1 VSAHSSIWRD
11 KNTLTQNGQRRE
23 AILAAAQKVFAKHG
37 YHDARTSEIAR
48 EAGVAE
54 GTLYNYFPSREDI
67 FLSLF
72 DDRWRFF
79 TEKVRARTATLKDP
93 NDKLKAIFSVAMKL
107 FVINKPL
114 AQIFLL
120 ETSPGSI
127 FNHSRVSSRLA
138 DFLDLIEDILQEGK
152 RSGKYHPDLD
162 TRVARM
168 VIYGTVQG
176 ILFSWLLKENA
187 PADVRKRFRF
197 STFKASQTIKLILKS
212 GLSAPQALSGRTS

>member
-1 VSAHSSIWRD
+1 LQEETSH
-11 KNTLTQNGQRRE
+11 LTRNGNRKE
-23 AILAAAQKVFAKHG
+23 AILAAAQKVFARRG

-72 DDRWRFF
+72 DDRWRSF
-79 TEKVRARTATLKDP
+79 TETVRARTATLKDP
-93 NDKLKAIFSVAMKL
+93 NDKLKAIFSTAMKL
-107 FVINKPL
+107 FIMNKPL

-120 ETSPGSI
+120 ETSPGSV
-127 FNHSRVSSRLA
+127 FTNGRVCARLA
-138 DFLDLIEDILQEGK
+138 DFLDLIEDILREGK

-187 PADVRKRFRF
+187 PKDMRKRFRF
-197 STFKASQTIKLILKS
+197 SMLKASQTIKLILKS
-212 GLSAPQALSGRTS
+212 GLSAPPAVERRIS

>member
-1 VSAHSSIWRD
+1 MG
-11 KNTLTQNGQRRE
+11 QNGQRRE
-23 AILAAAQKVFAKHG
+23 AILAAAQKVFARHG

-72 DDRWRFF
+72 DDRWRSF
-79 TEKVRARTATLKDP
+79 TERVRARTATLKDP
-93 NDKLKAIFSVAMKL
+93 NDKLKAIFSTAMKL
-107 FVINKPL
+107 FIINKPL

-120 ETSPGSI
+120 ETSPGSV
-127 FNHSRVSSRLA
+127 FTNGRVCARLA
-138 DFLDLIEDILQEGK
+138 DFLDLIEEILREGK
-152 RSGKYHPDLD
+152 RTGKYHPDLD

-187 PADVRKRFRF
+187 PKDMRKRFRF
-197 STFKASQTIKLILKS
+197 SMLKASQTIKLILKS
-212 GLSAPQALSGRTS
+212 GLSAPPAVERKIS